1 MLLYVWLLVG
11 GARLIELVRR
21 RDQALGLALAASFL
35 ALFVHAL
42 FYSGF
47 LEDPITWLV
56 LAVGAGWLSW
66 RQAQR
71 SAAERAAE
79 RAVA

>member
-1 MLLYVWLLVG
+1 
-11 GARLIELVRR
+11 
-21 RDQALGLALAASFL
+21 
-35 ALFVHAL
+35 VHAL

-56 LAVGAGWLSW
+56 LGVGAGWLSW
-66 RQAQR
+66 QRAQR
-71 SAAERAAE
+71 SAAERAHE

>member
-1 MLLYVWLLVG
+1 VIAAVYPGDRV
-11 GARLIELVRR
+11 
-21 RDQALGLALAASFL
+21 LGLALGASFL

-56 LAVGAGWLSW
+56 LGIAAGWLTW
-66 RQAQR
+66 REAHLP
-71 SAAERAAE
+71 AAERARR
-79 RAVA
+79 RATVS